1 MNFDKTDICLIH
13 TVNKYHFKS
22 KTIMAYQI
30 QTSIII
36 HSSAQKI
43 WSILT
48 DFKNYPNWNPFIK
61 FIEGTPK
68 VGHKIIAKIQPP
80 DSSKMTFTP
89 KVLVFDENKE
99 FVWLGHLLFKGL
111 FDGEHHFKLIDNQ
124 DGTTTFVQSEN
135 FKGLLVP
142 IFKSQLDK
150 NTRNGFELMNQK
162 IKELAEK

>member
-1 MNFDKTDICLIH
+1 
-13 TVNKYHFKS
+13 
-22 KTIMAYQI
+22 MAYQI
-30 QTSIII
+30 QTSINIQ
-36 HSSAQKI
+36 STPQKI

-61 FIEGTPK
+61 SIEGTPK
-68 VGHKIIAKIQPP
+68 VGNKIIAKIQPP
-80 DSSKMTFTP
+80 NSNLMSFTP

-111 FDGEHHFKLIDNQ
+111 FDGEHRFKLIDNQ

-135 FKGLLVP
+135 FKGLFVP

-150 NTRNGFELMNQK
+150 NTRTGFELMNQK
-162 IKELAEK
+162 LKELAENE